1 MNIAKG
7 KRRPFWKLDAE
18 GGIVG
23 IHSKIHKMRVK
34 SYFDKTS
41 INSEELRKLQNE

>member
-34 SYFDKTS
+34 SYFDKNNT
-41 INSEELRKLQNE
+41 NPKELHKR